1 MKGIGVRE
9 TCLYQ
14 PRAEALMPS
23 ESSTLSK
30 PLVGMSEIWLGRSL
44 FDLEERLEAEEA
56 LKDGAPYPKGT
67 IRLERLALF

>member
-1 MKGIGVRE
+1 
-9 TCLYQ
+9 
-14 PRAEALMPS
+14 MPS